1 MLLSNWIPI
10 LPVIFYYFGSVY
22 LINIDRNLTIVDKL
36 TSTDHLNQISKIN
49 RSIELANTLETVAA
63 SLIASK
69 QNITIVS
76 PPNDTAII
84 SPKERTRLIRMVH
97 KVVELANEVL
107 NLNYTITRNKDDFSQ
122 RMFNGKSMNNSIVG
136 DIIPI
141 NLFTP
146 CGPDELNAIQ
156 SNNDEQ
162 ANSADHIYSIE
173 DNLVKDDY
181 DWETGPSKMVPT
193 RTQFDDKFKI
203 SFDLL
208 QEMIHRS
215 NYLKG
220 LVNDMIRKVIII
232 MMIIIFKSG
241 LI

>member
-1 MLLSNWIPI
+1 MLLSNLIPI

-22 LINIDRNLTIVDKL
+22 LFNIEQNSTFLDRNNTDSINIIN
-36 TSTDHLNQISKIN
+36 KIN
-49 RSIELANTLETVAA
+49 RSIELSNTLETVEA

-69 QNITIVS
+69 NISIVS
-76 PPNDTAII
+76 KEKTII

-107 NLNYTITRNKDDFSQ
+107 DLNYTITRNKDDFRQ
-122 RMFNGKSMNNSIVG
+122 RMNNGKSMNNSIVG

-146 CGPDELNAIQ
+146 CGPDEMNAIQ
-156 SNNDEQ
+156 NSDEHQ
-162 ANSADHIYSIE
+162 NADHIYSIE
-173 DNLVKDDY
+173 DNMVKDY
-181 DWETGPSKMVPT
+181 DWETGQSGRMAQT
-193 RTQFDDKFKI
+193 RAQFDEKFKLG
-203 SFDLL
+203 FDLL

-220 LVNDMIRKVIII
+220 LVNDMIRKVINL
-232 MMIIIFKSG
+232 K
-241 LI
+241 LD